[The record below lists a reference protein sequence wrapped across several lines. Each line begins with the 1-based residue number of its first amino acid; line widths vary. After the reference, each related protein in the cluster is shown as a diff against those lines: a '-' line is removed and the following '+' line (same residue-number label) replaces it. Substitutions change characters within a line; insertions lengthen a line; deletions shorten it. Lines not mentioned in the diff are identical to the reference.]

1 MLRAILKARIG
12 IKATQESGF
21 GWGRLWRVC
30 TRDTSHDVVGFNCQ
44 FFGRGFLGFV
54 FSAVSGGIPVVIQY
68 LLSGPAGPEP
78 ALGRLSILLPV
89 F

>member
-44 FFGRGFLGFV
+44 F
-54 FSAVSGGIPVVIQY
+54 SGGVFWVLFSVPFRVVFRW
-68 LLSGPAGPEP
+68 LS
-78 ALGRLSILLPV
+78 STY
-89 F
+89 